1 MITYAPVP
9 RQVRL
14 VLATRN
20 AHKVAEITRL
30 LEGSGVECASLDAYP
45 GVPEVVED
53 RDTLEGNAE
62 KKAAETAR
70 ACGAWALADDT
81 GLEVAALGGAPGVYS
96 ARWSGPGC
104 SYADN
109 CAKLLRE
116 LEGVRPPLRGADF
129 RTVMA
134 LSDPAG
140 RTERVEGRLDGSI
153 AERPSGSG
161 GFGYDPLFALPD
173 GRTLAELDVDEK
185 NALSHRGRALRAILP
200 RLQALAR
207 LAAVFLLVFAAGA
220 ARAAKTEP
228 GQETIWD
235 QIMAQ
240 QARRGL
246 SQGNELL
253 QEKQYGRALDEIRR
267 SVAANPKDP
276 VGHLLLGVAQYW
288 NGLVDDSIASYKTAL
303 ELDPDNAE
311 GHLLLGISYA
321 WKDDAA
327 GAETE
332 FRRATELDPT
342 RADAQM
348 NLGSIRESANDYP
361 SALELFRKAVDLDK
375 KNPLYRFQLGSLY
388 RKLGRDADAVEQ
400 FKEAVSLQPDYEDA
414 YLELGCAEDRLGD
427 KDAVATLRKAVELKP
442 GDSVARLR
450 LARLL
455 LEAGQSRKAR
465 SVMAG
470 AFHLTPED
478 GGAGLQLS
486 VSFAGGQRPAPT
498 AGAPGPAKP
507 EGEPAAEPDPNDPL
521 SMFERNLRRVP
532 LDQAAVMHVDAV
544 FLPRPKLVK
553 NGGVEG
559 SSLKRALAQANAVG
573 RPDAPKAVRRDYPLT
588 ATDAAGR
595 DAQIKKVM
603 ADLRAVMRDAPP
615 DADARL
621 GMNLTFTHPT
631 DIGRADTNPETP
643 PKVTYEPRQVGN
655 DMGLWVIGTG
665 WMALVAEVLPEPGE
679 APPHADSADWWTAV
693 GLAHATVGEGQRA
706 MEAFMNAT
714 RLDPGSAPA
723 WLGRAVASVMS
734 GDEKGAVAALRKA
747 RAIDPKN
754 KAASDGLT
762 WLLRP
767 TGAKETPK
775 K

>member
-1 MITYAPVP
+1 MA

-20 AHKVAEITRL
+20 IHKVAELSRL
-30 LEGSGVECASLDAYP
+30 LEGRGIECATLDAYP

-62 KKAAETAR
+62 KKAVETAR
-70 ACGAWALADDT
+70 ACGTWALADDT
-81 GLEVAALGGAPGVYS
+81 GLEVEALGGAPGVYS

-116 LEGVRPPLRGADF
+116 MDGVPATRRRAAF

-134 LSDPAG
+134 LSDPSG
-140 RTERVEGRLDGSI
+140 RTEFVEGRLDGSI
-153 AERPSGSG
+153 PERPRGSG
-161 GFGYDPLFALPD
+161 GFGYDPVFALPD
-173 GRTLAELDVDEK
+173 GRTLAELSPDEK

-200 RLQALAR
+200 KLQALTLSLAVSLII
-207 LAAVFLLVFAAGA
+207 LAAGPSS
-220 ARAAKTEP
+220 AAKTEP

-246 SQGNELL
+246 SQGSEFL
-253 QEKQYGRALDEIRR
+253 QEKQYGRALDEIKR

-276 VGHLLLGVAQYW
+276 LGHLLLGVAQYW
-288 NGLVDDSIASYKTAL
+288 NGLVDDSIASYKTSL
-303 ELDPDNAE
+303 DLDPESAE
-311 GHLLLGISYA
+311 AHLLLGISYA

-327 GAETE
+327 GAESE

-342 RADAQM
+342 RADAAM
-348 NLGSIRESANDYP
+348 NLGSIREGNGDYP
-361 SALELFRKAVDLDK
+361 GALELFRKAVDLDK

-388 RKLGRDADAVEQ
+388 RKLGRDADAVAQ
-400 FKEAVSLQPDYEDA
+400 FKEAVKLQPDYEDA
-414 YLELGCAEDRLGD
+414 LLELGCAQDRLGD
-427 KDAVATLRKAVELKP
+427 GDAIATLRKAVDLKP
-442 GDSVARLR
+442 GDAVARMR

-455 LEAGQSRKAR
+455 LAAGQAKKAR
-465 SVMAG
+465 AVLAD
-470 AFHLTPED
+470 AFHLTPEE
-478 GGAGLQLS
+478 GGPGLQLS
-486 VSFAGGQRPAPT
+486 VSFAGGQRPAP
-498 AGAPGPAKP
+498 AGDAKPGPGKPEAKP
-507 EGEPAAEPDPNDPL
+507 APEPDANDPL
-521 SMFERNLRRVP
+521 SMFEKNLRRVP
-532 LDQAAVMHVDAV
+532 LEQAAVMHVDAV

-553 NGGVEG
+553 NGGAEG
-559 SSLKRALAQANAVG
+559 GNLKKALAQANSG
-573 RPDAPKAVRRDYPLT
+573 GQETAPKAVRRDYPLT
-588 ATDAAGR
+588 AADAAGR

-603 ADLRAVMRDAPP
+603 DDLRAVMRDAPP

-621 GMNLTFTHPT
+621 GMNLTFTHST
-631 DIGRADTNPETP
+631 DAGRADANPNPANP
-643 PKVTYEPRQVGN
+643 PKVTYEPRRVGN

-679 APPHADSADWWTAV
+679 TPPHADSADWWTAI

-714 RLDPGSAPA
+714 RLDEASAPA
-723 WLGRAVASVMS
+723 WLGRGVAAVMS
-734 GDEKGAVAALRKA
+734 GDEDGAVAALR
-747 RAIDPKN
+747 RALALDPKN
-754 KAASDGLT
+754 RAASDGLK

-767 TGAKETPK
+767 SGAQGASK